1 MAHVTVP
8 AENSYVRYTSQ
19 TGTGPF
25 AFTFTV
31 FDEADLEV
39 RVNGTA
45 LAGSGWT
52 VAWDTSDEGGYTGG
66 SITLVSSVTSATV
79 DIVSIVPAV
88 RGTDFSSGAISPTS
102 LNTEFDKLTAITRD
116 LQRDMA
122 RSVRFDLADTTADL
136 GKLSDNASKVV
147 AVNSSG
153 TALEFATNS
162 GTGGGSGTGNVSNSG
177 TPANNQ
183 LAVWTN
189 STTIEG
195 DSGLTWDGST
205 LAVTGSITDDGV
217 AVPTISST
225 DTLTNKTLTSPVLT
239 TPQINDLSSNQQYI
253 FAASELT
260 ADRTVTLPLLTGNDT
275 FTFNA
280 HAATL
285 TNKTIALGSNT
296 VSGTT
301 AQFNTALTDG
311 SFATLAGTE
320 TLTNKTIDLTDNT
333 VTGTLAELNTAVSD
347 DTLAAF
353 GSTNTFTGA
362 NDFSGGS
369 VKVPASATP
378 TISAQGDFALDTSIA
393 NYAPGGLRYHDG
405 TNDMTAVAV
414 ATSVLTGGPTDG
426 HVLTYDATS
435 DIWYA
440 AAAPGAGGG
449 VSGTGT
455 NNAVAVWSGTG
466 AIDYTAG
473 FTFDGTSLTLPATM
487 FMSEVAAA
495 AADVAGGGQIWVK
508 NATPNELWFTNDA
521 GSDIQITTG
530 STINALTASGTAT
543 LTNKTF
549 DLGGTGNSLTGSK
562 AEFNT
567 ALQTDT
573 FVMGSDLGT
582 NVATFLA
589 TPSSANLAAAVTDES
604 GTGALVF
611 GTSPAI
617 TTPTLVLQDANGA
630 APTTDGQIKYDRTG
644 ENLEVGDG
652 TGTKSFPH
660 VDGTAT
666 FTNKTINSDSN
677 SLTVDLSEATVTG
690 TTAEFNTALS
700 DGSFATLAGTETL
713 TNKTVNLSSNTLT
726 GTTAQFN
733 TALSDGSFATLAGT
747 ETLTNKTVTTPTLT
761 LKQSATPTPT
771 AEGDIQW
778 DTDNNTIVVGNGT
791 GQTTFSATG
800 ITGTGAND
808 RLAVWSG
815 TGTQDSDS
823 NLTWDGTTLTV
834 SGTISGADL
843 ATGVTIDSN
852 TILRGTSFGSTR
864 LVISG
869 TNGAVST
876 DANLTYTGGGGGGLV
891 SGILHSYTNVVDYP
905 VQAKHETSG
914 GGNPT
919 AGFGAGIKMS
929 ADNGASS
936 LHEIGT
942 LEWVWTTVTDTAEVS
957 DLVGYAYEGGA
968 KTEVFRADTS
978 ANQFNLPT
986 GWQFAVNGTP
996 LSSGG
1001 ISASATPSD
1010 GQIGVWTSSSAMEGD
1025 AALTFDTTTDSLV
1038 VAASGNLKFGAVT
1051 ILADSAGT
1059 MTLSN
1064 IDAID
1069 ATTETTLESAIDSLS
1084 NLTTTG
1090 ALTSGS
1096 IGSGFGTIN
1105 IGTSNAVSCGSIELG
1120 HASDTTLARASA
1132 GNVSVEGTLLK
1143 KVGTETIWV
1152 PASAMVADT
1161 AAPAASGSAQGSNGV
1176 MRETFDFDAASDE
1189 KTQFTVAFPKS
1200 WNLGTVGVQF
1210 FWTANATTG
1219 DIIWAAEAVAVSDD
1233 DALDATFGTAATT
1246 TDTMK
1251 GTAYD
1256 LAVSSAATVT
1266 IGGTPAAADLVAF
1279 RVYRDANA
1287 GGDTLSV
1294 DGLLLGVKITYTT
1307 DAANDD

>member
-31 FDEADLEV
+31 FDESDLEV
-39 RVNGTA
+39 RVDGTA

-52 VAWDTSDEGGYTGG
+52 VAWDTSDDGGYTGG
-66 SITLVSSVTSATV
+66 SITLVASVTSATV

-162 GTGGGSGTGNVSNSG
+162 GTGGGGSGSGDVSKVG

-183 LAVWTN
+183 VGVWTGDG
-189 STTIEG
+189 TIEG
-195 DSGLTWDGST
+195 DSSLTWDGST
-205 LAVTGSITDDGV
+205 LAVVGSITDDGV
-217 AVPTISST
+217 AIPTISST
-225 DTLTNKTLTSPVLT
+225 DTLSNKTLASPVLT
-239 TPQINDLSSNQQYI
+239 TPQINDTSSNQQYI
-253 FAASELT
+253 FAPSELT

-333 VTGTLAELNTAVSD
+333 VTGTLAEFNTAVSD

-495 AADVAGGGQIWVK
+495 AADVAGDGQVWVK
-508 NATPNELWFTNDA
+508 NSTPNELWFTNDA
-521 GSDIQITTG
+521 GDDIQITTG

-543 LTNKTF
+543 LTNKSY
-549 DLGGTGNSLTGSK
+549 DLGGTGNVLTGSK
-562 AEFNT
+562 SEFNT
-567 ALQTDT
+567 ALQSDT
-573 FVMGSDLGT
+573 FVMGTDLGS

-589 TPSSANLAAAVTDES
+589 TPSSANLATAVTGES
-604 GTGALVF
+604 GTGALLF
-611 GTSPAI
+611 GTSPSI

-713 TNKTVNLSSNTLT
+713 TNKTFALGSNTFS

-815 TGTQDSDS
+815 TGTQDSDA
-823 NLTWDGTTLTV
+823 NLTWDGATLTV
-834 SGTISGADL
+834 TGAISGANL
-843 ATGVTIDSN
+843 ATGVTINSDPIVRVAAGQGD
-852 TILRGTSFGSTR
+852 TYIPVFGATTGE
-864 LVISG
+864 VSG
-869 TNGAVST
+869 DTDFAWSDTNGFRTVVQTAAST
-876 DANLTYTGGGGGGLV
+876 STL
-891 SGILHSYTNVVDYP
+891 
-905 VQAKHETSG
+905 QAAIIGARSNGTPS
-914 GGNPT
+914 
-919 AGFGAGIKMS
+919 AGHGVKTVYKAK
-929 ADNGASS
+929 NGADAD
-936 LHEIGT
+936 HEIGT
-942 LEWVWTTVTDTAEVS
+942 LEFEWTNVTDTAEVS
-957 DLVGYAYEGGA
+957 DFVGYIYEGGA
-968 KTEVFRADTS
+968 KTEAFRVDTS

-986 GWQFAVNGTP
+986 GWTFSVNG
-996 LSSGG
+996 SDIGGGG
-1001 ISASATPSD
+1001 ISASGTPSD

-1143 KVGTETIWV
+1143 KVGTETIWM
-1152 PASAMVADT
+1152 PASAMT
-1161 AAPAASGSAQGSNGV
+1161 ARTTSGAASGSAETTTNKV
-1176 MRETFDFDAASDE
+1176 MVETLDFDTAADE
-1189 KTQFTVAFPKS
+1189 FAQFSVAFPKS
-1200 WNLGTVGVQF
+1200 WNLGTVTAQF
-1210 FWTANATTG
+1210 FWSNASGTGTVAWAIQGMALADSDVLDTA
-1219 DIIWAAEAVAVSDD
+1219 
-1233 DALDATFGTAATT
+1233 FGTAVVT
-1246 TDTMK
+1246 TDTVT
-1251 GTAYD
+1251 TAGD
-1256 LAVSSAATVT
+1256 LMVSAASTAVT
-1266 IGGTPAAADLVAF
+1266 IAGTPGDDELVYF
-1279 RVYRDANA
+1279 QVYRDVSA
-1287 GGDTLSV
+1287 DTLGV
-1294 DGLLLGVKITYTT
+1294 DARLHGVKLFYTT